1 MGAIAPTSTRTR
13 TSGTSCNITELAA
26 VTTSSLRIQTE
37 SLFHTYSQFANAPD
51 IPAKPSEDETRTDA
65 QLQELLEKV
74 HHAPPS
80 QKHTML
86 IRSL

>member
-1 MGAIAPTSTRTR
+1 MGAIAPTSTCT
-13 TSGTSCNITELAA
+13 GTPGTPYNFTELAA
-26 VTTSSLRIQTE
+26 VTISSPGTQTE

-74 HHAPPS
+74 RHAPPY
-80 QKHTML
+80 
-86 IRSL
+86 